1 MAKGSNAFK
10 ETILNYVCALAD
22 KDELFATKYANSKK
36 NIDDCV
42 TYILNYV
49 QTSGETGFTDAEIF
63 GQAVHY
69 YEEENINVSK
79 PVNARV
85 VVNHK
90 VELTP
95 EELEKAK
102 AAAKERVYTET
113 ASSMKRTTKKVTAQV
128 TQQPSL
134 FD

>member
-1 MAKGSNAFK
+1 MAKGSDAFK
-10 ETILNYVCALAD
+10 ETILNYVCSLAD
-22 KDELFATKYANSKK
+22 KDELFAAKYANSKK

-69 YEEENINVSK
+69 YEEENINVGK

-85 VVNHK
+85 VINHK

-102 AAAKERVYTET
+102 AAAKERVYAET
-113 ASSMKRTTKKVTAQV
+113 ASSMKRTNKKLIAPIV
-128 TQQPSL
+128 QQPSL

>member
-1 MAKGSNAFK
+1 MAKVSNAFK

-22 KDELFATKYANSKK
+22 KDELFAAKYANSKK

-49 QTSGETGFTDAEIF
+49 QTSGETGFTDSEIF

-69 YEEENINVSK
+69 YEEENINVGK

-85 VVNHK
+85 VINHK

-113 ASSMKRTTKKVTAQV
+113 ASSMKRTTKKVTTQV
-128 TQQPSL
+128 VQQPSL